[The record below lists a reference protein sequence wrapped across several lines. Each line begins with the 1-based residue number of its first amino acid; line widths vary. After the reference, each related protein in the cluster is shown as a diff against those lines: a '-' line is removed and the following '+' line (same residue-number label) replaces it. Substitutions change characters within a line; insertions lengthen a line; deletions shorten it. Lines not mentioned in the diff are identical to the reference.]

1 MQEQGGGQQLAHRES
16 AEADSVRVDEPAWEK
31 RDTVEGLGWPSD
43 EERDDKSLQGRR
55 LRQGLSI
62 REIVELV
69 SKSAT
74 MALCVGSL
82 AVLYSVMVDRARM
95 VLRLGSEDALALW
108 ESTYP
113 DPVLLPSGTTVQ
125 GRLKKIA
132 GNTPVFYLCYILFY
146 PLCLYFYL
154 DREHYPKKAM
164 GMAVLAYFFCFVAGY
179 GIAGMNLFSMTN
191 VVYAVLFVVVALKLT
206 LPPDSKIPKL
216 ILYQLLGIQVLGTA
230 FVMFGPPNFPMQHEG
245 FRWVFYILIM
255 PAFREFTRFLATQ
268 TAWYLRFDANV
279 GGKGITSL
287 HRECAHVF
295 LTWVLIFWATYYR
308 LLVANMEST
317 EKSVAIVLYQA
328 VLELLLR
335 LTMFKR
341 QRVIKRVILYLKHRL
356 GLAGQTAGQNKERR
370 GTKINPI
377 HLTMV
382 GRDSIL
388 MSAQLV
394 AAEKSFEEQA
404 TREVALRDFISLVV
418 LIDMMAEYIGIINS
432 FVALAWSTDVPLARP
447 YPWYIDNV
455 LGKSTANH
463 GLLIFSTVL
472 QILMEVLV
480 DGTCLYFERITD
492 PLSIWRAL
500 NKRKFVPLLLLASW
514 CGSTLAN
521 VIFING
527 ENFSTCLGT
536 DMCFCVNNGLSQGGV
551 REAYCHLIYPNAT
564 WDTDPI
570 ILGIHVSNMSSI
582 SP

>member
-1 MQEQGGGQQLAHRES
+1 MIDLA
-16 AEADSVRVDEPAWEK
+16 K
-31 RDTVEGLGWPSD
+31 
-43 EERDDKSLQGRR
+43 
-55 LRQGLSI
+55 
-62 REIVELV
+62 
-69 SKSAT
+69 
-74 MALCVGSL
+74 
-82 AVLYSVMVDRARM
+82 M

-108 ESTYP
+108 DSTYP

-125 GRLKKIA
+125 GRLKAIA
-132 GNTPVFYLCYILFY
+132 GNTPSGYLFYILFY

-154 DREHYPKKAM
+154 DKEHYPKKAM
-164 GMAVLAYFFCFVAGY
+164 GVAVLAYFFCLVAGY
-179 GIAGMNLFSMTN
+179 GIAGMNLFFMTN
-191 VVYAVLFVVVALKLT
+191 IVYAVLFVVVALKLT

-216 ILYQLLGIQVLGTA
+216 ILYQLLGCQLLGTA
-230 FVMFGPPNFPMQHEG
+230 FVMFGLPNFPMQHEG

-268 TAWYLRFDANV
+268 TAWYLRFDAYV

-377 HLTMV
+377 HLTSV
-382 GRDSIL
+382 PRKSVL
-388 MSAQLV
+388 RSALP
-394 AAEKSFEEQA
+394 EKASEEES
-404 TREVALRDFISLVV
+404 TREIALRDFMSLVV
-418 LIDMMAEYIGIINS
+418 LIDMMAEYVGIINS
-432 FVALAWSTDVPLARP
+432 YILLVFFTDKPLARP

-500 NKRKFVPLLLLASW
+500 NKRKFVPLLLLSTW
-514 CGSTLAN
+514 YGSSLAAA
-521 VIFING
+521 IFIAG
-527 ENFSTCLGT
+527 DNFSTCLGT

-570 ILGIHVSNMSSI
+570 ILGIHVSNLSSI